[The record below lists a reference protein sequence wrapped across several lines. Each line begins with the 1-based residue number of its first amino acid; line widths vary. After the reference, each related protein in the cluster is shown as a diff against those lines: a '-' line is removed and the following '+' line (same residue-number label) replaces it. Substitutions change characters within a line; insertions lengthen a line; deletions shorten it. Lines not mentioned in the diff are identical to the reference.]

1 MICHEIREEALRLA
15 EGKTVTRLT
24 CGPYFV
30 AVSLSDGSCGLS
42 FQFPYSSHFG
52 EEMQEI
58 AGSAAGRPAADFC
71 DYICSVG
78 LQSSAIGIAL
88 ANALTA
94 KTREGLPGGDF
105 YDYIDIT
112 QNDVVGIIG
121 NFGKMNAKIAEMCG
135 ELRVFEFNPAKNQY
149 PAHAEPLLLPD
160 CDIVA
165 MTAST
170 LVNKT
175 VDQVVENCKNAR
187 EIVLLGPTAVDMPE
201 VFKKHGFTYICG
213 ARVEKPE
220 LAHSIISEGANGA
233 MVIKKTTQAFTRKL

>member
-1 MICHEIREEALRLA
+1 MICHEIKEEAFKLA
-15 EGKTVTRLT
+15 QDKTVTRLT
-24 CGPYFV
+24 CGPYFA

-42 FQFPYSSHFG
+42 FQFPYNSHFG
-52 EEMQEI
+52 EEMMGI
-58 AGSAAGRPAADFC
+58 SGSASGRPASEFC

-94 KTREGLPGGDF
+94 NTREGLPGGDF
-105 YDYIDIT
+105 YDYINIT
-112 QNDVVGIIG
+112 KNDAVGIIG
-121 NFGKMNAKIAEMCG
+121 NFGKMNSKIEEMCG
-135 ELRVFEFNPAKNQY
+135 ELRVFELNPTGKQY
-149 PAHAEPLLLPD
+149 PAHSEPLLLPG
-160 CDIVA
+160 CDIVVI
-165 MTAST
+165 TAST

-175 VDQVVENCKNAR
+175 VDHIIDSCKNAR

-213 ARVEKPE
+213 AVVEKPQ

-233 MVIKKTTQAFTRKL
+233 VVIKKTTRAFNRKL